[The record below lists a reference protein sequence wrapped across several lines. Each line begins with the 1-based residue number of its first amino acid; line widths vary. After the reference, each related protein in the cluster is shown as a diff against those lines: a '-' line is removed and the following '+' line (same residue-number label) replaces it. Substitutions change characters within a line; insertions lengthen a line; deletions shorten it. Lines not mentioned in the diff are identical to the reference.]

1 MIYINLII
9 FLFLLISFNKLAYS
23 KENIIEKIKEGKKI
37 IFIRHAVAPGSGDP
51 VDINLEDCKTQ
62 RNLNDE
68 GIKQS
73 KNIGNFFKRNNIS
86 IGKVLSSEWCRC
98 KDTAY
103 NAFKE
108 YKTFDALNSFYDKK
122 FRKNKK
128 KQIKKLK
135 KYIREWNSEA
145 NLVLITH
152 YVVILEILGVG
163 VSSGE
168 IIITNKNY
176 DIIERINIF

>member
-1 MIYINLII
+1 M
-9 FLFLLISFNKLAYS
+9 
-23 KENIIEKIKEGKKI
+23 
-37 IFIRHAVAPGSGDP
+37 
-51 VDINLEDCKTQ
+51 
-62 RNLNDE
+62 
-68 GIKQS
+68 
-73 KNIGNFFKRNNIS
+73 
-86 IGKVLSSEWCRC
+86 
-98 KDTAY
+98 
-103 NAFKE
+103 
-108 YKTFDALNSFYDKK
+108 NSFYDKK

>member
-1 MIYINLII
+1 M
-9 FLFLLISFNKLAYS
+9 
-23 KENIIEKIKEGKKI
+23 
-37 IFIRHAVAPGSGDP
+37 
-51 VDINLEDCKTQ
+51 
-62 RNLNDE
+62 
-68 GIKQS
+68 
-73 KNIGNFFKRNNIS
+73 
-86 IGKVLSSEWCRC
+86 
-98 KDTAY
+98 
-103 NAFKE
+103 
-108 YKTFDALNSFYDKK
+108 NSFYDKK

-152 YVVILEILGVG
+152 YVVILEILGIG

>member
-1 MIYINLII
+1 M
-9 FLFLLISFNKLAYS
+9 
-23 KENIIEKIKEGKKI
+23 
-37 IFIRHAVAPGSGDP
+37 
-51 VDINLEDCKTQ
+51 
-62 RNLNDE
+62 
-68 GIKQS
+68 
-73 KNIGNFFKRNNIS
+73 
-86 IGKVLSSEWCRC
+86 
-98 KDTAY
+98 
-103 NAFKE
+103 
-108 YKTFDALNSFYDKK
+108 NSFYDKK
-122 FRKNKK
+122 FHKNKK

-152 YVVILEILGVG
+152 YVVILEILGIG